1 MANEN
6 DESGGQKESIVVVG
20 TLTDE
25 GIECQALREDK
36 TDKLYTL
43 TKNGGFKRG
52 DHVKV
57 TGPIA
62 EVSICQQGTTISVNT
77 IVKA

>member
-1 MANEN
+1 MAYER
-6 DESGGQKESIVVVG
+6 DADQKDTVVVVG

-25 GIECQALREDK
+25 GVECQALRQDGTNE
-36 TDKLYTL
+36 LYTL
-43 TKNGGFKRG
+43 TKNGGFSVG

-57 TGPIA
+57 TGTIA
-62 EVSICQQGTTISVNT
+62 EVSFCQQGITINVQT